1 MSVMESSKMRARAQS
16 YPLENPI
23 ACNRNLRDARL
34 FGHPVEAEETSN
46 NRVYSD
52 TRVVRVRDS
61 ISGRQGSLTPAC
73 GAAWPRR
80 LYYDVYGLIRDILEM
95 SRVCV
100 HARRVTRRWEIRRER
115 LRDEEGPGTAR
126 RWRHRG
132 CKDRRAVVRGE
143 WVTAV
148 TCIIPPFPPFISPIP
163 FPPPARCFPSPV
175 SSSPRRQHGSIVR
188 GSINWVST
196 ARPLVPLVLRWYE
209 RSSC

>member
-1 MSVMESSKMRARAQS
+1 MFVIESSKTRDHTQS

-23 ACNRNLRDARL
+23 ARNRNLRGARL

-95 SRVCV
+95 SRV
-100 HARRVTRRWEIRRER
+100 HARRVTRCREMRRER
-115 LRDEEGPGTAR
+115 LRGEEGPGTALR
-126 RWRHRG
+126 RRHGG
-132 CKDRRAVVRGE
+132 CKDRRAIARGE
-143 WVTAV
+143 
-148 TCIIPPFPPFISPIP
+148 
-163 FPPPARCFPSPV
+163 
-175 SSSPRRQHGSIVR
+175 
-188 GSINWVST
+188 
-196 ARPLVPLVLRWYE
+196 
-209 RSSC
+209 